1 MKKYSWALPYLLL
14 LVVSALTY
22 LPFIGRFTYANDD
35 WYLMY
40 GAHVQGADY
49 FAPAYE
55 RDRPMRAY
63 VLGPAY
69 ELFGDDPLPYH
80 VSAYVFRFLSAVSL
94 LWLLNQVWPSSLRG
108 RWSSSHALRRTETEA
123 DEAILASDPSL
134 RAAGRAAKRIETT
147 RRSNPRVDEE
157 IASSLTPFAPRND
170 GDQITNYQ
178 LPISNLLITLLFLL
192 YPGFLSQPNPIDY
205 QSQIVSLCAAMT
217 SLALTVAALK
227 TTKLALKVTYT
238 ILSFLLAWIYLG
250 LIEYYLGLEV
260 LRLLLIFILVRREA
274 NLRSPTTNYQLP
286 ITQYAL
292 RSIRSWLPFAIGPI
306 SFLTW
311 RLFFFTSERNAT
323 DVGLQFGALF
333 ASPLQTGLWWLA
345 RFAQDTIN
353 VIFLAWGVPLYHLA
367 FNLRLSETWIGFAL
381 AFAVAA
387 GVVFTIRTAETR
399 FLQETWF
406 LEDERAE
413 MLWVGLVSAAAGLI
427 PVILVNRHVEFF
439 SLSRYT
445 LASSVGAAMAVVA
458 MLNYLS
464 SARLRWGLVGLLTG
478 LAVLT
483 HYANAVNIAR
493 EADAVRN
500 FWWQVAWRV
509 PQMRD
514 GTTLAAQFP
523 ASIQE
528 DYFLWGAANLIYHP
542 EPQTAQP
549 IEAPIGAVLLTPEN
563 VTRILTGKG
572 VDEPDR
578 RNTHVV
584 MDYGNMLILAQADA
598 NACVRVLDGSQPEL
612 SASDDPRIL
621 LVASLSRI
629 ENVIVEG
636 PSPVPLEAAFGP
648 EPEHDWCWYYQQAS
662 LARQTGDWERVAA
675 LGDEALRLGFY
686 PADSVEWMPFMQAY
700 AILGR
705 EKDLK
710 KLASILRADAF
721 LGDQA
726 CAILTDMA
734 NDGMLTPEM
743 ESSALDWYCR

>member
-1 MKKYSWALPYLLL
+1 MKRTLPYLLL

-49 FAPAYE
+49 FTPAYE

-94 LWLLNQVWPSSLRG
+94 FWLLNQVWDRG
-108 RWSSSHALRRTETEA
+108 SSSRRQTA
-123 DEAILASDPSL
+123 YRDPKEESSE
-134 RAAGRAAKRIETT
+134 RAGLDTPSAT
-147 RRSNPRVDEE
+147 RPAVF
-157 IASSLTPFAPRND
+157 P
-170 GDQITNYQ
+170 IT
-178 LPISNLLITLLFLL
+178 NLLITLLFLL

-205 QSQIVSLCAAMT
+205 QSQIVSLFAAMT

-227 TTKLALKVTYT
+227 TPKVALKITY
-238 ILSFLLAWIYLG
+238 IGLSFLLSWIYLG

-260 LRLLLIFILVRREA
+260 LRLLCVFLVVRRQGHTYRGTQEK
-274 NLRSPTTNYQLP
+274 RSLIPNSQL
-286 ITQYAL
+286 L
-292 RSIRSWLPFAIGPI
+292 IRTFLSWLPSLLGPLT
-306 SFLTW
+306 FLIW

-333 ASPLQTGLWWLA
+333 ASPLQTGFWWLA
-345 RFAQDTIN
+345 RFVQDTIN
-353 VIFLAWGVPLYHLA
+353 VVFLAWGVPLYHLG

-387 GVVFTIRTAETR
+387 GVVLFLAKAETR
-399 FLQETWF
+399 FLYNPRSEAEWGGETWF
-406 LEDERAE
+406 LEDDRAE

-458 MLNYLS
+458 MLGYLS

-483 HYANAVNIAR
+483 HYANAVNLSK

-509 PQMRD
+509 PQMRE
-514 GTTLAAQFP
+514 GATLAAYLP

-528 DYFLWGAANLIYHP
+528 DYFLWGAANLIYYP

-549 IEAPIGAVLLTPEN
+549 IEAPIGGVLLTPEN
-563 VTRILTGKG
+563 MTRILTGKG

-578 RNTHVV
+578 RNTDVV

-612 SASDDPRIL
+612 SASDDPRIM

-648 EPEHDWCWYYQQAS
+648 EPEHGWCWYYQQAS
-662 LARQTGDWERVAA
+662 LARQMGDWERVAT

-700 AILGR
+700 AVLGR

-734 NDGMLTPEM
+734 NDGMLSPEM
-743 ESSALDWYCR
+743 ESSALEWYCR

>member
-1 MKKYSWALPYLLL
+1 
-14 LVVSALTY
+14 
-22 LPFIGRFTYANDD
+22 
-35 WYLMY
+35 
-40 GAHVQGADY
+40 
-49 FAPAYE
+49 
-55 RDRPMRAY
+55 
-63 VLGPAY
+63 
-69 ELFGDDPLPYH
+69 
-80 VSAYVFRFLSAVSL
+80 
-94 LWLLNQVWPSSLRG
+94 
-108 RWSSSHALRRTETEA
+108 
-123 DEAILASDPSL
+123 
-134 RAAGRAAKRIETT
+134 
-147 RRSNPRVDEE
+147 
-157 IASSLTPFAPRND
+157 
-170 GDQITNYQ
+170 
-178 LPISNLLITLLFLL
+178 
-192 YPGFLSQPNPIDY
+192 
-205 QSQIVSLCAAMT
+205 
-217 SLALTVAALK
+217 
-227 TTKLALKVTYT
+227 
-238 ILSFLLAWIYLG
+238 
-250 LIEYYLGLEV
+250 
-260 LRLLLIFILVRREA
+260 
-274 NLRSPTTNYQLP
+274 
-286 ITQYAL
+286 
-292 RSIRSWLPFAIGPI
+292 
-306 SFLTW
+306 
-311 RLFFFTSERNAT
+311 
-323 DVGLQFGALF
+323 VGLQFGALF

-345 RFAQDTIN
+345 RLVQDTIN
-353 VIFLAWGVPLYHLA
+353 VVFLAWGVPLYQLA

-387 GVVFTIRTAETR
+387 GVVFVLVRVQDSESSTFGVDQPSPEVE
-399 FLQETWF
+399 LQQSKV
-406 LEDERAE
+406 DSRAE

-458 MLNYLS
+458 MLGYLYS
-464 SARLRWGLVGLLTG
+464 PRLRWGLVGLLTG

-483 HYANAVNIAR
+483 HYANAVNIAK

-509 PQMRD
+509 PQMKD
-514 GTTLAAQFP
+514 GATLAAQFP

-542 EPQTAQP
+542 EPQSVQP

-563 VTRILTGKG
+563 LTRILTGKG

-612 SASDDPRIL
+612 SARDDPRIM
-621 LVASLSRI
+621 LVASRSRI

-648 EPEHDWCWYYQQAS
+648 EPKHDWCWYYQQAS
-662 LARQTGDWERVAA
+662 LARQMGDWERVAA

-686 PADSVEWMPFMQAY
+686 PSDSVEWMPFMQAY

-710 KLASILRADAF
+710 KLSSILRADAF

-726 CAILTDMA
+726 CSILTDME
-734 NDGMLTPEM
+734 NDGKLAPEM
-743 ESSALDWYCR
+743 ESSILEWYCK

>member
-1 MKKYSWALPYLLL
+1 MKRYLPYLLL
-14 LVVSALTY
+14 LVVSSLTY

-40 GAHVQGADY
+40 GAHVQGTDY
-49 FAPAYE
+49 FVPAYE

-94 LWLLNQVWPSSLRG
+94 FWLLNQVWPSSTRG
-108 RWSSSHALRRTETEA
+108 LLRRGEH
-123 DEAILASDPSL
+123 P
-134 RAAGRAAKRIETT
+134 
-147 RRSNPRVDEE
+147 
-157 IASSLTPFAPRND
+157 PRND
-170 GDQITNYQ
+170 E
-178 LPISNLLITLLFLL
+178 LPLTTYHLPLTNLLITLLFLL

-205 QSQIVSLCAAMT
+205 QSQIVSLFAAMT
-217 SLALTVAALK
+217 SLALTIAALNAEK
-227 TTKLALKVTYT
+227 TVAKVTCT
-238 ILSFLLAWIYLG
+238 IVSILLAWVYLG

-260 LRLLLIFILVRREA
+260 LRLLSVYFVIRR
-274 NLRSPTTNYQLP
+274 NTQRPTSTPYLLSR
-286 ITQYAL
+286 TL
-292 RSIRSWLPFAIGPI
+292 LSWLPFILGPLT
-306 SFLTW
+306 FLIW

-345 RFAQDTIN
+345 RFIQDTIN
-353 VIFLAWGVPLYHLA
+353 VVFLAWGVPLYNLA

-387 GVVFTIRTAETR
+387 GVVFVLVRVQESPEVE
-399 FLQETWF
+399 LQESKIDW
-406 LEDERAE
+406 RAE
-413 MLWVGLVSAAAGLI
+413 MLWIGLVSAAAGLI

-445 LASSVGAAMAVVA
+445 LASSAGAAMAVVA
-458 MLNYLS
+458 MLGYLS
-464 SARLRWGLVGLLTG
+464 SPRLRWSLIGLLTG

-483 HYANAVNIAR
+483 HFANAVNLAK
-493 EADAVRN
+493 EADAVRD
-500 FWWQVAWRV
+500 FWWQVSWRV

-528 DYFLWGAANLIYHP
+528 DYFLWGAANLIYNP
-542 EPQTAQP
+542 DPQSAQP

-563 VTRILTGKG
+563 LTRILTGKG

-584 MDYGNMLILAQADA
+584 MDYGNMLILAQSSAGR
-598 NACVRVLDGSQPEL
+598 CVRALDGSQPEL
-612 SASDDPRIL
+612 SASDDPRIM
-621 LVASLSRI
+621 LVAPASQI
-629 ENVIVEG
+629 ENVITEG
-636 PSPVPLEAAFGP
+636 ESHTPLEAAFGP
-648 EPEHDWCWYYQQAS
+648 EPEHGWCWYYQQAS
-662 LARQTGDWERVAA
+662 LARQRGEWALVAS
-675 LGDEALRLGFY
+675 LGDSALERGFY

-700 AILGR
+700 AFLGR

-710 KLASILRADAF
+710 QLSTILGADAF
-721 LGDQA
+721 LGRQA
-726 CAILTDMA
+726 CVILVKMA
-734 NDGMLTPEM
+734 EDGLLTVEIESLSM
-743 ESSALDWYCR
+743 EWYCGK

>member
-1 MKKYSWALPYLLL
+1 MKRYLPYVIL

-40 GAHVQGADY
+40 GAHVQGSDY

-69 ELFGDDPLPYH
+69 ELFGDDQLPYH
-80 VSAYVFRFLSAVSL
+80 VSAYAFRFLGAVSL
-94 LWLLNQVWPSSLRG
+94 FWLLNQVWPRGASSLRG
-108 RWSSSHALRRTETEA
+108 MSVAR
-123 DEAILASDPSL
+123 DEAIPSTARRLL
-134 RAAGRAAKRIETT
+134 RR
-147 RRSNPRVDEE
+147 EE
-157 IASSLTPFAPRND
+157 HPPRND
-170 GDQITNYQ
+170 GNYQ
-178 LPISNLLITLLFLL
+178 LPLTNLLITLLFLI

-205 QSQIVSLCAAMT
+205 QSQIVSLFAAMT
-217 SLALTVAALK
+217 SLALTIAALK
-227 TTKLALKVTYT
+227 TPKLALKVACNV
-238 ILSFLLAWIYLG
+238 LSFFLAWVYLG

-260 LRLLLIFILVRREA
+260 LRLLVVFMVIRHSTSDPR
-274 NLRSPTTNYQLP
+274 PNYQLL
-286 ITQYAL
+286 ITTL
-292 RSIRSWLPFAIGPI
+292 RSWLPFLLGPLT
-306 SFLTW
+306 FLIW
-311 RLFFFTSERNAT
+311 RLFFFTSERSAT
-323 DVGLQFGALF
+323 DAGLQLGALF

-345 RFAQDTIN
+345 RFVQDTIN

-387 GVVFTIRTAETR
+387 GVVFVLVRVQESESSTFGGDPPSPEVE
-399 FLQETWF
+399 LQESKVDW
-406 LEDERAE
+406 RAE
-413 MLWVGLVSAAAGLI
+413 MLWVGILSAMAGLI

-483 HYANAVNIAR
+483 HYANAVNLAR
-493 EADAVRN
+493 EADAVKD
-500 FWWQVAWRV
+500 FWWQVSWRV

-563 VTRILTGKG
+563 LTRILTGKG

-578 RNTHVV
+578 RNTHVT
-584 MDYGNMLILAQADA
+584 MDFGNMLILAQTSPG
-598 NACVRVLDGSQPEL
+598 ACIRVLDGSQPEL
-612 SASDDPRIL
+612 SASDDPRIM
-621 LVASLSRI
+621 LVASQSKI
-629 ENVIVEG
+629 ENVVTDAE
-636 PSPVPLEAAFGP
+636 SHQPLEAAFGP
-648 EPEHDWCWYYQQAS
+648 EPEHGWCWYYQQAS
-662 LARQTGDWERVAA
+662 LARQRGEWDLVAS
-675 LGDEALRLGFY
+675 LGDSALEKGFY
-686 PADSVEWMPFMQAY
+686 PADSVEWFPFMQAY
-700 AILGR
+700 AVLGR
-705 EKDLK
+705 EKDLRQ
-710 KLASILRADAF
+710 LSSILGADAF
-721 LGDQA
+721 LRNQA
-726 CAILTDMA
+726 CTILTNMA
-734 NDGMLTPEM
+734 KEGMLTPEM
-743 ESSALDWYCR
+743 ESSAMDWYCP

>member
-1 MKKYSWALPYLLL
+1 MKRYLPYLLL

-94 LWLLNQVWPSSLRG
+94 FWLLNQVWDRGLSSRRQTAYRGPKEESSERAGLDTPS
-108 RWSSSHALRRTETEA
+108 A
-123 DEAILASDPSL
+123 
-134 RAAGRAAKRIETT
+134 T
-147 RRSNPRVDEE
+147 RPAVFS
-157 IASSLTPFAPRND
+157 
-170 GDQITNYQ
+170 IT
-178 LPISNLLITLLFLL
+178 NLLITLLFLI

-205 QSQIVSLCAAMT
+205 QSQIVSLFTAMT

-227 TTKLALKVTYT
+227 TSKLALKVAYLV
-238 ILSFLLAWIYLG
+238 LSFLLAWIYLG

-260 LRLLLIFILVRREA
+260 LRLLCVFLVVRRQGHTYRGTQEK
-274 NLRSPTTNYQLP
+274 RSLIPNSQL
-286 ITQYAL
+286 L
-292 RSIRSWLPFAIGPI
+292 IRTFLSWLPSLLGPLT
-306 SFLTW
+306 FLIW

-345 RFAQDTIN
+345 RFVQDTIN
-353 VIFLAWGVPLYHLA
+353 VVFLAWGVPLYHLG
-367 FNLRLSETWIGFAL
+367 FNLRLSETWIGFVL

-387 GVVFTIRTAETR
+387 GVVFVLTR
-399 FLQETWF
+399 VQESESSTFGADPPSPEVELQESITDW
-406 LEDERAE
+406 RAE
-413 MLWVGLVSAAAGLI
+413 MLWVGLISAAAGLI

-458 MLNYLS
+458 MLGYLS

-563 VTRILTGKG
+563 MTRILTRKG

-584 MDYGNMLILAQADA
+584 MDYGNMLILAQADVGS
-598 NACVRVLDGSQPEL
+598 CVRVLDGTQPEL
-612 SASDDPRIL
+612 SASDDPRIM
-621 LVASLSRI
+621 LVASRSRI
-629 ENVIVEG
+629 ENVIVAG

-648 EPEHDWCWYYQQAS
+648 EPERGWCWYYQQAA
-662 LARQTGDWERVAA
+662 LARQRGEWALVAS
-675 LGDEALRLGFY
+675 LGDGALEKGFY
-686 PADSVEWMPFMQAY
+686 PSDGVEWFPFMQAY
-700 AILGR
+700 ALLGR
-705 EKDLK
+705 EKDLRQ
-710 KLASILRADAF
+710 LSTILRADAF

-726 CAILTDMA
+726 CAILTNMA
-734 NDGMLTPEM
+734 ANGMLTPEM
-743 ESSALDWYCR
+743 ESSALEWYCR

>member
-1 MKKYSWALPYLLL
+1 MKRTLPYVIL

-49 FAPAYE
+49 FVSAYE

-69 ELFGDDPLPYH
+69 DLFGDDPLPYH

-94 LWLLNQVWPSSLRG
+94 FWLLNQVWPRGASSLRG
-108 RWSSSHALRRTETEA
+108 ASATS
-123 DEAILASDPSL
+123 DEAIPMPKGRLL
-134 RAAGRAAKRIETT
+134 RSA
-147 RRSNPRVDEE
+147 
-157 IASSLTPFAPRND
+157 RND
-170 GDQITNYQ
+170 ENYQ
-178 LPISNLLITLLFLL
+178 LPITNLLITLLFLI

-205 QSQIVSLCAAMT
+205 QSQIVSLFAAMT

-227 TTKLALKVTYT
+227 TPKVALKITY
-238 ILSFLLAWIYLG
+238 IGLSFLLAWIYLG
-250 LIEYYLGLEV
+250 LIEYYLGLEI
-260 LRLLLIFILVRREA
+260 LRLLTIFIIVRRD
-274 NLRSPTTNYQLP
+274 NYQLP
-286 ITQYAL
+286 ITNHQSPITNL
-292 RSIRSWLPFAIGPI
+292 LSRTFLSWLPSLLGPLT
-306 SFLTW
+306 FLIW

-345 RFAQDTIN
+345 RFVQDTIN
-353 VIFLAWGVPLYHLA
+353 VVFLAWGVPLYQLV

-387 GVVFTIRTAETR
+387 GVVFVLIRVQESESSTFGGNQPSTEVE
-399 FLQETWF
+399 LQESETDW
-406 LEDERAE
+406 RAE

-458 MLNYLS
+458 MLGYLS

-483 HYANAVNIAR
+483 HYANAVNIAK
-493 EADAVRN
+493 EADAVKN

-509 PQMRD
+509 PQMRK
-514 GTTLAAQFP
+514 GTTLAAYLP

-528 DYFLWGAANLIYHP
+528 DYFLWGAANLIYYP
-542 EPQTAQP
+542 EPQSAQP
-549 IEAPIGAVLLTPEN
+549 IEAPIGGVLLTPEN
-563 VTRILTGKG
+563 LTRILTGKG

-578 RNTHVV
+578 RNTHVM
-584 MDYGNMLILAQADA
+584 MDYGNMLILAQADVGS
-598 NACVRVLDGSQPEL
+598 CVRVLDGSQPEL
-612 SASDDPRIL
+612 SASDDPRIM

-648 EPEHDWCWYYQQAS
+648 EPEHGWCWYYQQAS
-662 LARQTGDWERVAA
+662 LARQTGDWERVAT
-675 LGDEALRLGFY
+675 LGDEALSLGFY
-686 PADSVEWMPFMQAY
+686 PADSVEWTPFMQAY
-700 AILGR
+700 AVLGR

-734 NDGMLTPEM
+734 NDGKLSPEM
-743 ESSALDWYCR
+743 ESSALEWYCR

>member
-1 MKKYSWALPYLLL
+1 MKRYLPYLLL

-22 LPFIGRFTYANDD
+22 LPFVGRFTYANDD

-55 RDRPMRAY
+55 RDRPLRAY

-69 ELFGDDPLPYH
+69 NLFGDDPLPYH
-80 VSAYVFRFLSAVSL
+80 VSAYAFRFLSAVSL
-94 LWLLNQVWPSSLRG
+94 FWLLNQVWPLSLRG
-108 RWSSSHALRRTETEA
+108 VSGANDEATPSPARGLLRRE
-123 DEAILASDPSL
+123 DHP
-134 RAAGRAAKRIETT
+134 
-147 RRSNPRVDEE
+147 
-157 IASSLTPFAPRND
+157 PRND
-170 GDQITNYQ
+170 GYPIPNYQ
-178 LPISNLLITLLFLL
+178 SPNLPITNLLITLLFLL

-205 QSQIVSLCAAMT
+205 QSQIVSLFAAMT

-227 TTKLALKVTYT
+227 TPKLALKVVYL
-238 ILSFLLAWIYLG
+238 ILSFLLAWVYLG

-260 LRLLLIFILVRREA
+260 LRLLVIFIV
-274 NLRSPTTNYQLP
+274 LRHKTNYALRF
-286 ITQYAL
+286 TQYAI
-292 RSIRSWLPFAIGPI
+292 RTIIKSIPSLLGPLT
-306 SFLTW
+306 FLIW
-311 RLFFFTSERNAT
+311 RFFFFTSDRNAT
-323 DVGLQFGALF
+323 DAGLQLGALF

-345 RFAQDTIN
+345 RFVQDTIN
-353 VIFLAWGVPLYHLA
+353 VLFLAWGVPLYHLG

-387 GVVFTIRTAETR
+387 GVVIALSEGWRREASEAAV
-399 FLQETWF
+399 EAHDDW
-406 LEDERAE
+406 RAE
-413 MLWVGLVSAAAGLI
+413 MLWVGILSAMAGLI

-458 MLNYLS
+458 MLGYLS

-514 GTTLAAQFP
+514 GATLAAQFP

-563 VTRILTGKG
+563 MTRILTRKG
-572 VDEPDR
+572 MDEPDR

-584 MDYGNMLILAQADA
+584 MDYGNMLILAQSSAGG
-598 NACVRVLDGSQPEL
+598 CVRVLDGSQPEL
-612 SASDDPRIL
+612 SASDDPRIM
-621 LVASLSRI
+621 LVAARSRI
-629 ENVIVEG
+629 ENVIVDG

-648 EPEHDWCWYYQQAS
+648 EPERGWCWYYQQAA
-662 LARQTGDWERVAA
+662 LARQRGEWALVAS
-675 LGDEALRLGFY
+675 LGDGALEKGYY
-686 PADSVEWMPFMQAY
+686 PSDAVEWFPFMQAY
-700 AILGR
+700 AVLGR

-710 KLASILRADAF
+710 QLSTILRADAF

-726 CAILTDMA
+726 CAILTNMA
-734 NDGMLTPEM
+734 AGGMMTPEM
-743 ESSALDWYCR
+743 ETSALEWYCR

>member
-1 MKKYSWALPYLLL
+1 MKRFLPYLLL
-14 LVVSALTY
+14 LIASALTY

-49 FAPAYE
+49 FALAYE

-94 LWLLNQVWPSSLRG
+94 LWLLNQVWPVRPSTAGLNASRLNPPLRT
-108 RWSSSHALRRTETEA
+108 A
-123 DEAILASDPSL
+123 
-134 RAAGRAAKRIETT
+134 
-147 RRSNPRVDEE
+147 
-157 IASSLTPFAPRND
+157 
-170 GDQITNYQ
+170 
-178 LPISNLLITLLFLL
+178 NLLTTLLFLI

-205 QSQIVSLCAAMT
+205 QSQIVSLFAAMT

-227 TTKLALKVTYT
+227 TPKLALKGTYL
-238 ILSFLLAWIYLG
+238 ILSFFLAWIYLG

-260 LRLLLIFILVRREA
+260 LRLLVIFIVVRRDT
-274 NLRSPTTNYQLP
+274 NSTLRFTHYVSRT
-286 ITQYAL
+286 IIS
-292 RSIRSWLPFAIGPI
+292 SIPFILGPLT
-306 SFLTW
+306 FLIW

-333 ASPLQTGLWWLA
+333 SSPLQTGFWWLA
-345 RFAQDTIN
+345 RFVQDTIN

-387 GVVFTIRTAETR
+387 GVVIALSGGWRREASEAAV
-399 FLQETWF
+399 EAHDDW
-406 LEDERAE
+406 RAE
-413 MLWVGLVSAAAGLI
+413 MFWVGLVSAAAGLI

-445 LASSVGAAMAVVA
+445 LASAAGAAMAVVA
-458 MLNYLS
+458 TLGYLS

-483 HYANAVNIAR
+483 HYANAVNIAK
-493 EADAVRN
+493 EADAVKN
-500 FWWQVAWRV
+500 FWWQVSWRV
-509 PQMRD
+509 PQMKD

-563 VTRILTGKG
+563 LTRILTGRG

-584 MDYGNMLILAQADA
+584 MDYGNMLIIAQADVGS
-598 NACVRVLDGSQPEL
+598 CVRVLDGSQPEL
-612 SASDDPRIL
+612 SVSDDPRIM
-621 LVASLSRI
+621 LVAAESKI
-629 ENVIVEG
+629 GNVVTEG
-636 PSPVPLEAAFGP
+636 QSPVPLVAAFGP
-648 EPEHDWCWYYQQAS
+648 EPEHGWCWYYQQAS
-662 LARQTGDWERVAA
+662 LARQMEDWERVAT

-700 AILGR
+700 AVLER

-710 KLASILRADAF
+710 KLSSILRADAF
-721 LGDQA
+721 LGNQA
-726 CAILTDMA
+726 CAILTNMA
-734 NDGMLTPEM
+734 EAGMLTPEM
-743 ESSALDWYCR
+743 ESSALEWYCK

>member
-1 MKKYSWALPYLLL
+1 MKRYLPYLLL

-69 ELFGDDPLPYH
+69 DLFGDDPLPYH
-80 VSAYVFRFLSAVSL
+80 VSAYVFRFLGAVSL
-94 LWLLNQVWPSSLRG
+94 FWLLNQVWP
-108 RWSSSHALRRTETEA
+108 HAN
-123 DEAILASDPSL
+123 PSL
-134 RAAGRAAKRIETT
+134 RAPKG
-147 RRSNPRVDEE
+147 RSNPLSTGRLLRREDH
-157 IASSLTPFAPRND
+157 PPRND
-170 GDQITNYQ
+170 GHPIPNYQ
-178 LPISNLLITLLFLL
+178 SPNLPITNLLITLLFLL

-205 QSQIVSLCAAMT
+205 QSQIVSLFAALT

-227 TTKLALKVTYT
+227 TEKVALKVVYL
-238 ILSFLLAWIYLG
+238 ILSFLLAWVYLG

-260 LRLLLIFILVRREA
+260 LRLLAIFIILRRE
-274 NLRSPTTNYQLP
+274 TNYALRF
-286 ITQYAL
+286 TQYAI
-292 RSIRSWLPFAIGPI
+292 RTIIKSIPFLLGPLT
-306 SFLTW
+306 FLIW
-311 RLFFFTSERNAT
+311 RFFFFTSDRNAT
-323 DVGLQFGALF
+323 DAGLQLGALF
-333 ASPLQTGLWWLA
+333 ASPIQTGLWWLA
-345 RFAQDTIN
+345 RFVQDTIN
-353 VIFLAWGVPLYHLA
+353 VLFLAWGVPLYHLG

-387 GVVFTIRTAETR
+387 GVVIALSGGWRREASEAAVEA
-399 FLQETWF
+399 QETENDW
-406 LEDERAE
+406 RAE
-413 MLWVGLVSAAAGLI
+413 MLWVGIISAMAGLI

-458 MLNYLS
+458 MLGYLS
-464 SARLRWGLVGLLTG
+464 SARLRWGLVGLLTA

-483 HYANAVNIAR
+483 HYANSVNLAK

-549 IEAPIGAVLLTPEN
+549 IEAPIGAVLLTSEN
-563 VTRILTGKG
+563 VTRILTRKG
-572 VDEPDR
+572 IDEPDR
-578 RNTHVV
+578 RNTHVI
-584 MDYGNMLILAQADA
+584 MDYGNMLILAQSSAGG
-598 NACVRVLDGSQPEL
+598 CVRVLDGNQPEL
-612 SASDDPRIL
+612 SASDDPRIM
-621 LVASLSRI
+621 LVASRSRI

-636 PSPVPLEAAFGP
+636 PSHVPLEAAFGL
-648 EPEHDWCWYYQQAS
+648 EPERGWCWYYQQAA
-662 LARQTGDWERVAA
+662 LARQRGEWALVAS
-675 LGDEALRLGFY
+675 LGDGALEKGFY
-686 PADSVEWMPFMQAY
+686 PSDAVEWFPFMQAY

-705 EKDLK
+705 EKDVQQL
-710 KLASILRADAF
+710 STILRADAF

-726 CAILTDMA
+726 CAILTNMA
-734 NDGMLTPEM
+734 AGGMLTPEM
-743 ESSALDWYCR
+743 ESSALEWYCR

>member
-1 MKKYSWALPYLLL
+1 MKRWLPYLLL
-14 LVVSALTY
+14 LIVSALTY

-80 VSAYVFRFLSAVSL
+80 VSAYAFRFLSAVSL
-94 LWLLNQVWPSSLRG
+94 FWLLNQVWDG
-108 RWSSSHALRRTETEA
+108 GSSSRRQTAYRDPKEESKRRTGLDT
-123 DEAILASDPSL
+123 PS
-134 RAAGRAAKRIETT
+134 AT
-147 RRSNPRVDEE
+147 RPAVTSIP
-157 IASSLTPFAPRND
+157 
-170 GDQITNYQ
+170 
-178 LPISNLLITLLFLL
+178 NLLITLLFLI

-205 QSQIVSLCAAMT
+205 QSQIVSLFAAMT

-227 TTKLALKVTYT
+227 TPKLALKVAYL

-260 LRLLLIFILVRREA
+260 LRLLVIFIV
-274 NLRSPTTNYQLP
+274 LRHETN
-286 ITQYAL
+286 YAL
-292 RSIRSWLPFAIGPI
+292 RFTHYVSRTLLSSIPFLLGPLT
-306 SFLTW
+306 FLIW
-311 RLFFFTSERNAT
+311 RLFFFTSDRNAT
-323 DVGLQFGALF
+323 DAGLQLGALF

-345 RFAQDTIN
+345 RFVQDTIN
-353 VIFLAWGVPLYHLA
+353 VVFLAWGVPLYHLG

-387 GVVFTIRTAETR
+387 GVIIALSRGWRREASEAAVEA
-399 FLQETWF
+399 Q
-406 LEDERAE
+406 DDSRAE
-413 MLWVGLVSAAAGLI
+413 MLWVGLVSAAAGLV

-458 MLNYLS
+458 MLSYLS
-464 SARLRWGLVGLLTG
+464 SPRLRWGLVGLLTG

-483 HYANAVNIAR
+483 HFANAVNLTK

-500 FWWQVAWRV
+500 FWWQVSWRV

-523 ASIQE
+523 ASISE

-549 IEAPIGAVLLTPEN
+549 IEAPIGAVILTPEN
-563 VTRILTGKG
+563 VTHILTGKG

-578 RNTHVV
+578 RNTHVT
-584 MDYGNMLILAQADA
+584 MDYGNMLILAQTGPG
-598 NACVRVLDGSQPEL
+598 ACVRVLDGSQPEL
-612 SASDDPRIL
+612 SARDDPRIM
-621 LVASLSRI
+621 LVASASQI
-629 ENVIVEG
+629 ENVIAEG
-636 PSPVPLEAAFGP
+636 QSPIPLEAAFGP
-648 EPEHDWCWYYQQAS
+648 EPEHGWCWYYQQAS
-662 LARQTGDWERVAA
+662 LARQIGDWERVAA
-675 LGDEALRLGFY
+675 LGDEALGLGFY
-686 PADSVEWMPFMQAY
+686 PVDSVEWFPFMQAY
-700 AILGR
+700 AILGHDQ
-705 EKDLK
+705 DLK
-710 KLASILRADAF
+710 KLSSILRADAF
-721 LGDQA
+721 LGNQA
-726 CAILTDMA
+726 CAILTKMA
-734 NDGMLTPEM
+734 KEGVLTPDM
-743 ESSALDWYCR
+743 ESSAMEWYCDK